1 MNTEPPAWLTTKQAA
16 ALLVLHPDTLRRY
29 RREGSGP
36 PFARIGRAIRYKFAV
51 LEAWMQQRTATS
63 TAEEAARRLARP
75 ADR

>member
-29 RREGSGP
+29 RREGDGP
-36 PFARIGRAIRYKFAV
+36 PFARIGGAIRYKLAV

-63 TAEEAARRLARP
+63 TAEEAARSREVTG
-75 ADR
+75 